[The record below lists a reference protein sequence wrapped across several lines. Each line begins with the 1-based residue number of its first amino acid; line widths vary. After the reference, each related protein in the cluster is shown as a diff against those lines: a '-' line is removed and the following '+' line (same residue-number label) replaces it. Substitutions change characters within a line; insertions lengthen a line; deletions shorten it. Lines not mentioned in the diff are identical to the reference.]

1 MNLKNTSPYADIKKE
16 QLAYGQGMKSKA
28 YGVKIAGT
36 NTNNLGDP
44 YEAWQ
49 EVGIVSSEYLL
60 VPNKTMV
67 QMAEDVMASSTLE
80 FEPEKQFWNGKQ
92 FFQSWK
98 CTDEIDA
105 EVVAGDN
112 LGICFVCL

>member
-28 YGVKIAGT
+28 YGVKIEGT
-36 NTNNLGDP
+36 NTDNSAFP

-67 QMAEDVMASSTLE
+67 QMVDDVMAGSTLQ
-80 FEPEKQFWNGKQ
+80 FEEEKQFWN
-92 FFQSWK
+92 
-98 CTDEIDA
+98 
-105 EVVAGDN
+105 
-112 LGICFVCL
+112 

>member
-1 MNLKNTSPYADIKKE
+1 MNLKNTSPYAEISKE
-16 QLAYGQGMKSKA
+16 QLAYGAGMKSKA
-28 YGVKIAGT
+28 YGVKIEGFDYKD
-36 NTNNLGDP
+36 NVPKWN
-44 YEAWQ
+44 

-67 QMAEDVMASSTLE
+67 QMAEDVMAGSTLE

-105 EVVAGDN
+105 EVTEETILV
-112 LGICFVCL
+112 